1 MFNPFRKFTP
11 PFAMPPLI
19 PPGISDRNVPTFAAI
34 PDSFFPAPVCAK
46 MLPIAESDVLP
57 FVIAVLAAMLEITLL
72 NFEPG
77 AMFRLFRKPTPCF
90 AMVPG
95 RFVIVVPIWVFPT
108 SLAATAIRF
117 RAGKLCRMVCPRSD
131 APITSR
137 TNSILDFPKSFPSVL
152 VRPVKFFR
160 VAHRPTPAPFALV
173 AIFFRNEFCGCGPM
187 DGDWMPAICAP

>member
-1 MFNPFRKFTP
+1 
-11 PFAMPPLI
+11 MPPLI
-19 PPGISDRNVPTFAAI
+19 PPGMSDRNVPTFAAI

-46 MLPIAESDVLP
+46 TLPSADSDALP
-57 FVIAVLAAMLEITLL
+57 FVIAVLAAMLEITLFSL
-72 NFEPG
+72 EPG
-77 AMFRLFRKPTPCF
+77 AMFNPFRKPTPCF

-95 RFVIVVPIWVFPT
+95 RFVTAVPIRVFPT
-108 SLAATAIRF
+108 SPAATAIRF

-137 TNSILDFPKSFPSVL
+137 TKSIFVFPSFF
-152 VRPVKFFR
+152 VRPVKFFS